1 MERRDLII
9 ELFFTQYPTEF
20 HLALT
25 LKKGRIKN
33 GKVKREKK
41 LFEGWGG
48 VVSGGTMRQLQV
60 MNERHSKETEPTPK
74 RQE

>member
-1 MERRDLII
+1 MEQRDLII

-20 HLALT
+20 HLAPT

-41 LFEGWGG
+41 NSSKAGEGSCQG
-48 VVSGGTMRQLQV
+48 VR
-60 MNERHSKETEPTPK
+60 
-74 RQE
+74 